1 MAELKPE
8 KKIKPLKI
16 GQTVY
21 FCDACG
27 YVITSMIYD
36 KKKNTYFITN
46 KAGEK
51 GIAKREDLFL
61 TEKEAIGDWWKW
73 KLDFEKRQAIDAWN
87 KRSK

>member
-1 MAELKPE
+1 MNKMTTPTKEQ
-8 KKIKPLKI
+8 IKTLKI

-27 YVITSMIYD
+27 YVIASMIYD
-36 KKKNTYFITN
+36 KKRNTYFVKN
-46 KAGEK
+46 HAGEK

-73 KLDFEKRQAIDAWN
+73 KLEFDKKQP
-87 KRSK
+87 